1 MKELYAK
8 VREKLMQFWQQANQ
22 TQKILALAAAVTVVV
37 AIGAILYFY
46 RQPDYQPLFTN
57 LEAADAGAITAKLD
71 EMKVPYQVSA
81 DGKTILVPADQQAS
95 IRLKLASDGVPTGG
109 VVGFELFDQP
119 KFGETDTDRQA
130 KYQRALE
137 GELTRT
143 IMRMNEVEQ
152 ARVHIV
158 LPQNSLFALEN
169 EQEAR
174 AAVMLKLKPYQK
186 LKEEQVV
193 GLIRLVANSVKGLK
207 PENVTIVDSNMQSL
221 SDDINL
227 GSEEKN
233 SSKLTA
239 SQLELKQ
246 QLEKDMEKSAQSMLD
261 RVFGQGKAVVR
272 VTAELD
278 FDRVEINKEDWGD
291 KVTRSEQIQEENQ
304 KGSSTIPQGVPGTTT
319 NIPGYQQI
327 TQQNNSSESN
337 KSNKIRNYEIDR
349 TQEHRV
355 VAPGSIKRLSVAV
368 MVDGQ
373 RVKEDQVGAVQEVVA
388 SALGVDTARGD
399 MIKVTAIPFD
409 TSDQQALAAELT
421 KAEKMELYKQIAIWA
436 GIAIVL
442 IWLAFML
449 KKVLTPKGGIQPEP
463 VSVEQLLAGVS
474 IEKTQEKSE
483 LEKIQEEIEQLAKKE
498 PENVAGLLRTWLAE
512 E

>member
-1 MKELYAK
+1 MRELIAK
-8 VREKLMQFWQQANQ
+8 VREKMMQFWQQASQ
-22 TQKILALAAAVTVVV
+22 TQKVLALAAAVTVVV
-37 AIGAILYFY
+37 ALGAILYFY

-71 EMKVPYQVSA
+71 DMKIPYRISV
-81 DGKTILVPADQQAS
+81 DGKTILVPAEQQAAV
-95 IRLKLASDGVPTGG
+95 RLKLASDGVPTGG

-158 LPQNSLFALEN
+158 LPQNSLFALDT

-186 LKEEQVV
+186 LKEEQVA

-221 SDDINL
+221 SDDINP
-227 GSEEKN
+227 GDTEKN
-233 SSKLTA
+233 SAKLTA
-239 SQLELKQ
+239 TQLDLKQ

-291 KVTRSEQIQEENQ
+291 KVTRSEQLQEESQ
-304 KGSSTIPQGVPGTTT
+304 KGNSTTPQGVPGTTS
-319 NIPGYQQI
+319 NIPSYQQT
-327 TQQNNSSESN
+327 TQQNSSSESS

-349 TQEHRV
+349 IQEHRV

-388 SALGVDTARGD
+388 SALGVDSSRGD

-409 TSDQQALAAELT
+409 TTDQQALAAELA
-421 KAEKMELYKQIAIWA
+421 KAEKMEFYKQIGTWT
-436 GIAIVL
+436 GISLLVL
-442 IWLAFML
+442 WVLLLL
-449 KKVLTPKGGIQPEP
+449 KKAITSRGGEQSQP
-463 VSVEQLLAGVS
+463 VTVEQLLAGVEV
-474 IEKTQEKSE
+474 EKQQEKSE

-498 PENVAGLLRTWLAE
+498 PENVAGLLRTWLTE